1 MGYKWL
7 LGAMMMK
14 VAIYSYWYSSITKVG
29 QKSHVVDE
37 NRTITYM
44 LDNQCSR
51 AILNGVEVLK
61 AGKKMLNGAMN
72 SHKIKITKRQ
82 IRYS

>member
-1 MGYKWL
+1 
-7 LGAMMMK
+7 
-14 VAIYSYWYSSITKVG
+14 
-29 QKSHVVDE
+29 
-37 NRTITYM
+37 M